1 MLNRKY
7 WNSIHLK
14 LLKQINNS
22 DWNEKEKKSK
32 KEKLNRLFKKMLE
45 KEMLNNEYISLAHE
59 IKSYD
64 FLKLFGKVH
73 KANDSKSQAGPDF
86 TVGDYR
92 IECVACSPGKTEDML
107 EKYQLTE
114 YRKSIVSD
122 YRKLLEILLPR
133 ITSSFGE
140 KVNKFNS
147 YLESGNVKNDE
158 K

>member
-1 MLNRKY
+1 MESNRMLNRKY

-64 FLKLFGKVH
+64 FLKKYFGFCEDVKPNT
-73 KANDSKSQAGPDF
+73 KTIIN
-86 TVGDYR
+86 TV
-92 IECVACSPGKTEDML
+92 L
-107 EKYQLTE
+107 
-114 YRKSIVSD
+114 
-122 YRKLLEILLPR
+122 
-133 ITSSFGE
+133 
-140 KVNKFNS
+140 NKIKNS
-147 YLESGNVKNDE
+147 T
-158 K
+158 